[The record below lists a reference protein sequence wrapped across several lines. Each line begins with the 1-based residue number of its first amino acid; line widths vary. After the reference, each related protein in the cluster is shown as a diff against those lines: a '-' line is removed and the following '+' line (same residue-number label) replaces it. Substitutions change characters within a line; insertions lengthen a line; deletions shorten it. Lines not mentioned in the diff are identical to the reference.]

1 MPDLSL
7 PSAMTPFQL
16 LFGRSPRTSLDV
28 ETTGGP
34 TNFIEN
40 RQHNMREVAEVLKKI
55 HESRVK
61 TR

>member
-1 MPDLSL
+1 
-7 PSAMTPFQL
+7 MTPFQL